1 VGGVCA
7 EAGEVLHL
15 VACTGKQI
23 GNGRLASQQQQ
34 QQKQCSSRSININD

>member
-15 VACTGKQI
+15 VACTDWKWTI
-23 GNGRLASQQQQ
+23 GQPAAAAAETMFVAL
-34 QQKQCSSRSININD
+34 D